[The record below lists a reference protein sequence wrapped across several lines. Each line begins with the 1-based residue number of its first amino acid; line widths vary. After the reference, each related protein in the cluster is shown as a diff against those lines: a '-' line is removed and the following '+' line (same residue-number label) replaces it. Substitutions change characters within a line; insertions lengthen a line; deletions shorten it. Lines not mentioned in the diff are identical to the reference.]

1 MAWIGVKN
9 LLGPGWFKVCRAGI
23 KISLGFVLGFGVLGR
38 ALLEFAVCGHWTE
51 SSFWWFEADNKEN
64 GVCFLIS
71 SKKT

>member
-38 ALLEFAVCGHWTE
+38 ALLEFAVCGNWTE
-51 SSFWWFEADNKEN
+51 SSFGGLRLTIRKT
-64 GVCFLIS
+64 VCVF
-71 SKKT
+71 